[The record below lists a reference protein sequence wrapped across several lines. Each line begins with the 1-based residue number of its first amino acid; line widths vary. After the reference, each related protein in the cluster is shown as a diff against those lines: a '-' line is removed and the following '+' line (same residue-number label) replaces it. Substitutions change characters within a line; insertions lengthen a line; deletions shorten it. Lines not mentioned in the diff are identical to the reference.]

1 VGRSVAASHTEGAI
15 LERFLSDTLWIEIKK
30 LLKTAKQARAAVAYV
45 HDVTHLPLKRN
56 ATLVCDASPASV
68 AAGQTSVSV
77 LRVLAKKGVHLYS
90 APGLHAK
97 LVIAD
102 QIAVIGSG
110 NASKSSISQR
120 LIEAGLMTSAPSV
133 LAGAHAFIEQL
144 IQSPHTT
151 SLDTAELSKLA
162 RIKVK
167 RRPYGTGLAPK
178 RATHSRTSLQEPS
191 TWIVGLTDLDED
203 KYQSEERDVEK
214 AERIIK
220 TKFRRT
226 DPSWMRFT
234 GKSLFRRFAPAG
246 SQVVVTTVESGRKRA
261 VPYEVTAPTPIL
273 YRQDDKDGEW
283 TRFYY
288 DPDRSSHL
296 KSIDWATFLS
306 IAKKSGVKR
315 QIKRFSTIRVAPA
328 IMEEMIRI
336 WPRTRRRR

>member
-1 VGRSVAASHTEGAI
+1 M
-15 LERFLSDTLWIEIKK
+15 ERFLSGTLWFEIKK
-30 LLKTAKQARAAVAYV
+30 LVKAAKQARAAVAYV

-68 AAGQTSVSV
+68 AAGQTSVKI

-110 NASKSSISQR
+110 NASGSSISQR
-120 LIEAGLMTSAPSV
+120 LIEAGVVTSAPSV
-133 LAGAHAFIEQL
+133 LASAHAFIEQL
-144 IQSPHTT
+144 IQSSDTT
-151 SLDTAELSKLA
+151 ILDTAELGKLA

-167 RRPYGTGLAPK
+167 RRPFGIGLSPK
-178 RATHSRTSLQEPS
+178 RGTRTKNSVQEPS

-203 KYQSEERDVEK
+203 EFQSEERDVEK

-220 TKFRRT
+220 SQFRRA
-226 DPSWMRFT
+226 DPSWMRIT
-234 GKSLFRRFAPAG
+234 GNSRFRRSAPAG
-246 SQVVVTTVESGRKRA
+246 SQVIVTTVESGRKRA
-261 VPYEVTAPTPIL
+261 LPYEVTAPTPIL
-273 YRQDDKDGEW
+273 YRQDDKDGKW

-306 IAKKSGVKR
+306 IAKKSGVRR
-315 QIKRFSTIRVAPA
+315 QIKRFSTIQIAPA
-328 IMEEMIRI
+328 IMEEMTRI
-336 WPRTRRRR
+336 WPRTGQKR

>member
-1 VGRSVAASHTEGAI
+1 VRKLNRQIDQKGTY
-15 LERFLSDTLWIEIKK
+15 LERFVSDTLWIEIKK
-30 LLKTAKQARAAVAYV
+30 LVKTAKHARAAVAYV

-56 ATLVCDASPASV
+56 AILICDASPASV
-68 AAGQTSVSV
+68 AAGQTSVKV

-102 QIAVIGSG
+102 QTAVIGSG
-110 NASKSSISQR
+110 NASRSSIGLR
-120 LIEAGLMTSAPSV
+120 LIEAGLITSAPGV

-144 IQSPHTT
+144 IESPHTT
-151 SLDTAELSKLA
+151 RLDSSELGKLA

-178 RATHSRTSLQEPS
+178 RARHSKTSLQEPS
-191 TWIVGLTDLDED
+191 TWIIGLTDLDED
-203 KYQSEERDVEK
+203 KYQSEEKDVEK

-220 TKFRRT
+220 RQFRRT
-226 DPSWMRFT
+226 DPNWMRIT
-234 GKSLFRRFAPAG
+234 GDSLFRRFAPAG
-246 SQVVVTTVESGRKRA
+246 SQVIVTTVESGKKRA
-261 VPYEVTAPTPIL
+261 LPYEVTAPTPIL
-273 YRQDDKDGEW
+273 FRQDDRDGKW

-288 DPDRSSHL
+288 DPDRSAHL
-296 KSIDWATFLS
+296 KSVDWTTFLS

-328 IMEEMIRI
+328 IMEEMTRI
-336 WPRTRRRR
+336 WPRTRRKR